1 MKRVIKLTIG
11 VWCVVA
17 MGFLVSCGT
26 SRKGASTTKRKQ
38 SAKSYV
44 KVLSPEMERKYDYF
58 FLEALR
64 QKQKGNYDAAFDL
77 YSHCLTLH
85 PTGAATLYEIA
96 KFYLFLNQPDK
107 GEQVL
112 EKAVAADPANFW
124 YNQTLAGFYQGK
136 GQFEKAIA
144 VLEEMSTRFTGRL
157 EPLMALI
164 ELYTRTQDYPQ
175 VIRTLNRLEAIDGK
189 SEQISMEKFRIYL
202 SMNDM
207 DRAFQEIEALAQEY
221 PYDLRYKTML
231 GDVYL
236 NNGKEEEAYN
246 TYQSILTEEPSYA
259 PAMLSMANYYE
270 KMGEDSLYQK
280 QIDTL
285 LLSDGLESEVKM
297 NMMRQLIMQSEQ
309 GDKDSIKI
317 TQLFA
322 KMLKQEQ
329 KDANISMLAAQYFL
343 TKQMKPEA
351 IKTLHQVLSID
362 PENTPA
368 RLQLLSFAL
377 SEQNMEEV
385 VAISLPAMEY
395 TPNVLEFYY
404 YGGLGYYQLDK
415 KEEALEIFKRG
426 VSQVDEKDDKNI
438 VSDFYSIMG
447 DLYYMKKLKREAYA
461 AYDSA
466 LVYRKDNIGAL
477 NNYAY
482 YLSLDKVELDKAEEM
497 SYQTVKA
504 EPKNATYLDTY
515 AWILFEKGKYSEAKI
530 YMDQAMLHG
539 GDKSSVVVEHCG
551 DVYFMS
557 GDREKG
563 LSYWIEAERMATQE
577 SEEGEKRDEKEMKL
591 LRKKIVNKKYYA
603 EWWNV

>member
-17 MGFLVSCGT
+17 MGFLVSCGS
-26 SRKGASTTKRKQ
+26 SRKSTSASKRKQ
-38 SAKSYV
+38 SEKNYV
-44 KVLSPEMERKYDYF
+44 KELSPEVQRKYDYF

-64 QKQKGNYDAAFDL
+64 QKQNGNYDAAFDL
-77 YSHCLTLH
+77 YSHALTID

-107 GEQVL
+107 GEQAL
-112 EKAVAADPANFW
+112 EQAIAADPTNFW

-136 GQFEKAIA
+136 VQFEKAIT
-144 VLEEMSTRFTGRL
+144 VLEEMSTRFTSRL

-164 ELYTRTQDYPQ
+164 ELYNRTQDYPQ
-175 VIRTLNRLEAIDGK
+175 VIRTLNRLETIDGK
-189 SEQISMEKFRIYL
+189 SEQISMEKFRMYL
-202 SMNDM
+202 SMSDM
-207 DRAFQEIEALAQEY
+207 DRAFQEIEALAKEY
-221 PYDLRYKTML
+221 PYDLRYKTIL

-236 NNGKEEEAYN
+236 NNGKESEAYS
-246 TYQSILTEEPSYA
+246 TYQEILAEEPTYA

-270 KMGEDSLYQK
+270 KMGEDSLYQN

-309 GDKDSIKI
+309 GDRDSVKI
-317 TQLFA
+317 TQLFT

-343 TKQMKPEA
+343 TKNMKPEA
-351 IKTLHQVLSID
+351 TKTLHQVLSID

-385 VAISLPAMEY
+385 VAISLPAVEY

-415 KEEALEIFKRG
+415 KDEALQLFKRG
-426 VSQVDEKDDKNI
+426 VGQVDEKDDKNI

-447 DLYYMKKLKREAYA
+447 DLYYMKKLKSEAYA

-482 YLSLDKVELDKAEEM
+482 YLSLDKKELDKAEEM

-515 AWILFEKGKYSEAKI
+515 AWILFEKGKYTEAKI
-530 YMDQAMLHG
+530 YIDQAMLHG
-539 GDKSSVVVEHCG
+539 GDKSSVVVEHAG
-551 DVYFMS
+551 DIYFLN
-557 GDREKG
+557 GEKEKG
-563 LSYWIEAERMATQE
+563 LSYWIEAEKMAAE
-577 SEEGEKRDEKEMKL
+577 AGEEGDKRSDKEMKL
-591 LRKKIVNKKYYA
+591 LRKKIANKKYYA
-603 EWWNV
+603 E

>member
-11 VWCVVA
+11 MWCVVA
-17 MGFLVSCGT
+17 MAFLVSCGT
-26 SRKGASTTKRKQ
+26 TRKGGTSGKRKQ
-38 SAKSYV
+38 SEASYV
-44 KVLSPEMERKYDYF
+44 KKLSPQLERKYEYF

-64 QKQKGNYDAAFDL
+64 QKQQGNYDAAFEL
-77 YSHCLTLH
+77 YSHALTLH

-96 KFYLFLNQPDK
+96 KFYLFLNQTEK
-107 GEQVL
+107 GEQAL
-112 EKAVAADPANFW
+112 EQAIAADPTNFW

-144 VLEEMSTRFTGRL
+144 VLEEMSTRFSNRL

-164 ELYTRTQDYPQ
+164 DLYNRTQDYSQ
-175 VIRTLNRLEAIDGK
+175 VIGTLNRLEAIDGK
-189 SEQISMEKFRIYL
+189 SEQISMEKFRMYL
-202 SMNDM
+202 SMNSM
-207 DRAFQEIEALAQEY
+207 DEAFREIEALVQEY
-221 PYDLRYKTML
+221 PYDLRYKNIL
-231 GDVYL
+231 GDIYL
-236 NNGKEEEAYN
+236 NNGKSDEAYA
-246 TYQSILTEEPSYA
+246 TFQAVLADEPGYA

-270 KMGEDSLYQK
+270 KMGNDSLYQK

-297 NMMRQLIMQSEQ
+297 NLVRQLILQSEQ
-309 GDKDSIKI
+309 GNRDS
-317 TQLFA
+317 TQIVRLLTN
-322 KMLKQEQ
+322 MLQRPQ
-329 KDANISMLAAQYFL
+329 QDANIPMLAAQYFL
-343 TKQMKPEA
+343 NKQMKPEA
-351 IKTLHQVLSID
+351 TQTLHQVLALD

-385 VAISLPAMEY
+385 IAISLPAMEY
-395 TPNVLEFYY
+395 TPEVLEFYY

-415 KEEALEIFKRG
+415 KDEALQIFKRG
-426 VSQVDEKDDKNI
+426 VSQVDEQDDKNV

-447 DLYYMKKLKREAYA
+447 DLYYAKKLKVEAYA

-482 YLSLDKVELDKAEEM
+482 YLSIDKVELDKAEEM

-515 AWILFEKGKYSEAKI
+515 AWILFEKGKYTEAKI

-539 GDKSSVVVEHCG
+539 GNQSSVVVEHCG
-551 DVYFMS
+551 DIYFMN
-557 GDREKG
+557 GEKEQA
-563 LSYWIEAERMATQE
+563 LSYWLEAEKLANQE
-577 SEEGEKRDEKEMKL
+577 EKGDEKRSEKEMKL
-591 LRKKIVNKKYYA
+591 LRRKIATKKYIA
-603 EWWNV
+603 E

>member
-17 MGFLVSCGT
+17 MGFLVSCGS
-26 SRKGASTTKRKQ
+26 SRKSTSASKRKQ
-38 SAKSYV
+38 SEKNYV
-44 KVLSPEMERKYDYF
+44 KELSPEVQRKYDYF

-64 QKQKGNYDAAFDL
+64 QKQNGNYDAAFDL
-77 YSHCLTLH
+77 YSHALTID

-107 GEQVL
+107 GEQAL
-112 EKAVAADPANFW
+112 EQAIAADPTNFW

-136 GQFEKAIA
+136 GQFEKAIT
-144 VLEEMSTRFTGRL
+144 VLEEMSTRFTSRL

-164 ELYTRTQDYPQ
+164 ELYNRTQDYPQ
-175 VIRTLNRLEAIDGK
+175 VIRTLNRLETIDGK
-189 SEQISMEKFRIYL
+189 SEQISMEKFRMYL
-202 SMNDM
+202 SMSDM
-207 DRAFQEIEALAQEY
+207 DRAFQEIEALAKEY
-221 PYDLRYKTML
+221 PYDLRYKTIL

-236 NNGKEEEAYN
+236 NNGKESEAYS
-246 TYQSILTEEPSYA
+246 TYQEILAEEPTYA

-270 KMGEDSLYQK
+270 KMGEDSLYQN

-309 GDKDSIKI
+309 GDRDSVKI
-317 TQLFA
+317 TQLFT

-343 TKQMKPEA
+343 TKNMKPEA
-351 IKTLHQVLSID
+351 TKTLHQVLSID

-385 VAISLPAMEY
+385 VAISLPAVEY

-415 KEEALEIFKRG
+415 KDEALQLFKRG
-426 VSQVDEKDDKNI
+426 VGQVDEKDDKNI

-447 DLYYMKKLKREAYA
+447 DLYYMKKLKSEAYA

-482 YLSLDKVELDKAEEM
+482 YLSLDKKELDKAEEM

-515 AWILFEKGKYSEAKI
+515 AWILFEKGKYTEAKI
-530 YMDQAMLHG
+530 YIDQAMLHG
-539 GDKSSVVVEHCG
+539 GDKSSVVVEHAG
-551 DVYFMS
+551 DIYFLN
-557 GDREKG
+557 GEKEKG
-563 LSYWIEAERMATQE
+563 LSYWIEAEKMAAE
-577 SEEGEKRDEKEMKL
+577 AGEEGDKRSDKEMKL
-591 LRKKIVNKKYYA
+591 LRKKIANKKYYA
-603 EWWNV
+603 E